1 MTQPQ
6 EPLVFAKFPSSIIG
20 PGETM
25 TFDRGLTDGV
35 DVEAELGAVIARR
48 ARDVHAQDAL
58 DHVFGY
64 TCVNDVSARDLHFR
78 DGQWVRAKSLDTFC
92 RLGPWIVTADE
103 IPDPQALLIGCTVS
117 GTVLPSASAADM
129 IFDVA
134 ELIARLS
141 HSFTLEPGDLLA
153 TGTPPGVGWF
163 RKPGR
168 ILRDGN
174 EVVVTIGQIG
184 ELLSPVRATGGPA
197 ASTLVGPI

>member
-1 MTQPQ
+1 M
-6 EPLVFAKFPSSIIG
+6 
-20 PGETM
+20 
-25 TFDRGLTDGV
+25 
-35 DVEAELGAVIARR
+35 
-48 ARDVHAQDAL
+48 
-58 DHVFGY
+58 
-64 TCVNDVSARDLHFR
+64 
-78 DGQWVRAKSLDTFC
+78 RAKSLDTFC
-92 RLGPWIVTADE
+92 PLGPWIVTADE
-103 IPDPQALLIGCTVS
+103 IPGPQALSIGCTVS
-117 GTVLPSASAADM
+117 GTVLHSASAADM
-129 IFDVA
+129 ILGVA
-134 ELIARLS
+134 ELIAPLS